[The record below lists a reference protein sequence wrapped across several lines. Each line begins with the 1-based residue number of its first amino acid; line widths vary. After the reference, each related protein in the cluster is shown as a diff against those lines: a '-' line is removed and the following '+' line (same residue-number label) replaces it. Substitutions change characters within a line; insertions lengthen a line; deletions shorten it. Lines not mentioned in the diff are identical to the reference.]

1 LLPCSSPRSLS
12 FCVSYAKQG
21 GKEHG
26 KLARTMRDASSEP
39 GCSCD
44 QEQPCP
50 EDDRSDGSRDVMPW
64 SHLAGGDGCLRA
76 GEVDTPHKKQIAD
89 LLLQNL
95 ESTTMNELPKLI
107 RQHHEKS
114 EAGASLLSKVT
125 KILDSLPDGSVD
137 SSQLAGLDQFHVM
150 GLAATEQLAQI
161 AGIERGAAILDA
173 GSGLGGPSRYLAST
187 YGCRVIG
194 AGTFRRRLSPW
205 HSCSRKE
212 PVWTPWSATRSL
224 TLALPFPDSHFD
236 VVWTQHVVMNIP
248 DRERV
253 YREFRRM
260 LRPGGKLAFFDV
272 LATDASLE
280 LHFPVPWAE
289 NSETSFLFTQDETS
303 SVLVTAGFTISA
315 WNDVTIEVLNWIGQQ
330 RPPTQGF
337 NLGLVMGPRFGEMS
351 ANLTRNIRE
360 GRVRFVMGVCTA
372 DGTRS

>member
-1 LLPCSSPRSLS
+1 
-12 FCVSYAKQG
+12 
-21 GKEHG
+21 
-26 KLARTMRDASSEP
+26 
-39 GCSCD
+39 
-44 QEQPCP
+44 
-50 EDDRSDGSRDVMPW
+50 
-64 SHLAGGDGCLRA
+64 
-76 GEVDTPHKKQIAD
+76 
-89 LLLQNL
+89 
-95 ESTTMNELPKLI
+95 MNELPKII
-107 RQHHEKS
+107 RQHYEKN
-114 EAGASLLSKVT
+114 ETGASLLSKVT
-125 KILDSLPDGSVD
+125 KILDSLPAGSVD

-161 AGIERGAAILDA
+161 AGIERGATILDA
-173 GSGLGGPSRYLAST
+173 GSGLGGPSRYLAGT

-194 AGTFRRRLSPW
+194 VDLSP
-205 HSCSRKE
+205 SFVAVAQLLAQR
-212 PVWTPWSATRSL
+212 TRLDALASYQVADL
-224 TLALPFPDSHFD
+224 LALPFPDSHFD

-351 ANLTRNIRE
+351 ANLARNIPE
-360 GRVRFVMGVCTA
+360 ERVRFVMGVCTA

>member
-1 LLPCSSPRSLS
+1 MAQLLAQRTGLDALA
-12 FCVSYAKQG
+12 SYQ
-21 GKEHG
+21 
-26 KLARTMRDASSEP
+26 
-39 GCSCD
+39 
-44 QEQPCP
+44 
-50 EDDRSDGSRDVMPW
+50 V
-64 SHLAGGDGCLRA
+64 
-76 GEVDTPHKKQIAD
+76 AD
-89 LLLQNL
+89 L
-95 ESTTMNELPKLI
+95 
-107 RQHHEKS
+107 
-114 EAGASLLSKVT
+114 
-125 KILDSLPDGSVD
+125 
-137 SSQLAGLDQFHVM
+137 
-150 GLAATEQLAQI
+150 
-161 AGIERGAAILDA
+161 
-173 GSGLGGPSRYLAST
+173 
-187 YGCRVIG
+187 
-194 AGTFRRRLSPW
+194 
-205 HSCSRKE
+205 
-212 PVWTPWSATRSL
+212 
-224 TLALPFPDSHFD
+224 LALPFPDSHFD

-351 ANLTRNIRE
+351 ANLARNIRE
-360 GRVRFVMGVCTA
+360 ERVRFVIGVCTA

>member
-1 LLPCSSPRSLS
+1 
-12 FCVSYAKQG
+12 
-21 GKEHG
+21 
-26 KLARTMRDASSEP
+26 MRDASSEP

-76 GEVDTPHKKQIAD
+76 GEVDPPHKKQIAD

-95 ESTTMNELPKLI
+95 ESTTMNELSKRT
-107 RQHHEKS
+107 RQHYEKN
-114 EAGASLLSKVT
+114 EAGASLVSKVT
-125 KILDSLPDGSVD
+125 KILDSLPAGSVD

-194 AGTFRRRLSPW
+194 ADLSL
-205 HSCSRKE
+205 SFVAVAQLLAQRTGLDALVSYQ
-212 PVWTPWSATRSL
+212 VADL
-224 TLALPFPDSHFD
+224 LALPFPDSHFD

-360 GRVRFVMGVCTA
+360 ECVRFVMGVCTA